1 MEMLAPVDKFL
12 ALMTTMP
19 KVLER
24 LQCYEIKHTFQQ
36 VGTLLL
42 LLLLLLLLVLPSKYL
57 YKTLVNLTFFPFFF
71 SKACQ

>member
-1 MEMLAPVDKFL
+1 MDMLTSVDKFL

-36 VGTLLL
+36 V
-42 LLLLLLLLVLPSKYL
+42 
-57 YKTLVNLTFFPFFF
+57 
-71 SKACQ
+71 